1 MCVGVGG
8 GRDLPK
14 VRGASISCGAH
25 SGFGVE
31 LWTSLVLDS
40 PVLWEETGGDGV
52 ALFKPESDPI
62 DPKFFGVL
70 TFSLFGFDKLVGAAR
85 GNRLGNTLGNTP
97 GSLTSKVK
105 SISESLFSLAML

>member
-1 MCVGVGG
+1 MRGG
-8 GRDLPK
+8 DLPK

-40 PVLWEETGGDGV
+40 PVIWEETGGDGI

-62 DPKFFGVL
+62 EEFFGVV
-70 TFSLFGFDKLVGAAR
+70 TFSLLGFDKLLGIGR
-85 GNRLGNTLGNTP
+85 GNTLGNTLGNML
-97 GSLTSKVK
+97 GSLGSKLK
-105 SISESLFSLAML
+105 SISESLFSLAIL